1 MPLSLDLRHHSALS
15 LRQKVPSQ
23 GWGHEQPLAPSL
35 EMPSVFQALGSS
47 LTSFLP
53 RTTWEQQHQVPPPH
67 QNKVTA
73 LSRATEGMHY
83 PPHSQIKHRGLL
95 SCISVSCASESQSGR
110 RPYFPRLPSVPSWHK
125 PRGPCSSHEGQ
136 GRGYE
141 HSRNIWPG
149 ELHGDM
155 GGREV
160 PSLLDREHLRGVS
173 EMTADAHS
181 ERMAELTSG
190 ALPATAVC
198 SSG

>member
-1 MPLSLDLRHHSALS
+1 MNAVAACSSVNACTSGHQLSVKS
-15 LRQKVPSQ
+15 LR
-23 GWGHEQPLAPSL
+23 
-35 EMPSVFQALGSS
+35 
-47 LTSFLP
+47 
-53 RTTWEQQHQVPPPH
+53 
-67 QNKVTA
+67 
-73 LSRATEGMHY
+73 TETV
-83 PPHSQIKHRGLL
+83 

-110 RPYFPRLPSVPSWHK
+110 RPHFPRLPSVPSWHK
-125 PRGPCSSHEGQ
+125 PRGPCSRHEGH

-149 ELHGDM
+149 ELHGDT
-155 GGREV
+155 GSTEV

-198 SSG
+198 SSDSSPSQRLKQADLGLSPSSSSTSCVLWEATQCFPAG